1 MNKRAA
7 IICNGNVNTK
17 FLYSFI
23 SEEDFLIAVD
33 GGANK
38 LVKTDFKPDLI
49 IGDMDS
55 ISKNTLKKF
64 REVKKI
70 KYPREKD
77 FIDLELA
84 LNYCAEKK
92 FKEIM
97 ILGAIGS
104 RADMTMTNIFLL
116 TQIPKNIKAK
126 IIHQNQEIYLI
137 PKKKFLIEGI
147 PGEKISLFPVKGKV
161 KGLTLKGF
169 KYQIKNY
176 NLEFGVGIG
185 LSNEF
190 KNKKALITSK
200 DGILLCVHFR
210 KWF

>member
-1 MNKRAA
+1 MRKRAA
-7 IICNGNVNTK
+7 IVCNGNVNTK
-17 FLYSFI
+17 YLYSFI
-23 SEEDFLIAVD
+23 SEGDFLIAVD

-38 LVKTDFKPDLI
+38 LLKTDFKPDLI

-55 ISKNTLKKF
+55 ISKNSLKKF

-70 KYPREKD
+70 TFPKEKD
-77 FIDLELA
+77 KIDLELA
-84 LNYCAEKK
+84 LDYCIEKK
-92 FKEIM
+92 FSEII
-97 ILGAIGS
+97 ILGAVGS
-104 RADMTMTNIFLL
+104 RADMTTTNIFLL
-116 TQIPKNIKAK
+116 THIPKNIKAK

-137 PKKKFLIEGI
+137 PAKNFTIKGI

-169 KYQIKNY
+169 KYEIKNY

-190 KNKKALITSK
+190 KNKKVWITSK
-200 DGILLCVHFR
+200 DGIMLCVHFR